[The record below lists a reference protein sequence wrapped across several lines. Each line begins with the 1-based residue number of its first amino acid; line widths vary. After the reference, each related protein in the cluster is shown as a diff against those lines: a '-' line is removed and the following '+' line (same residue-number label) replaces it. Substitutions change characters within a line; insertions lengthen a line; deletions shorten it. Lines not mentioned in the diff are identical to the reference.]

1 MPEHL
6 CQKNVLNFLT
16 RYAVASCS
24 GICYYNYQYD
34 DFWKKQHD
42 SVPDR
47 LSSFPEENSDGSGCA
62 VRFDMME
69 WLTGTT
75 AGKFIWA
82 FLISMVPVIELRG
95 GLPVAITSG
104 LPWPL
109 AYLATVLGN
118 MLPVP
123 FIIIFIKKIFAWLRK
138 HWPGMDRVVT
148 RLEKRAESKSD
159 TVERYGPWGLLLFVA
174 IPAPGTGAWTGA
186 LIAALMNM
194 KLKQAVPVIL
204 IGVCIA
210 GLIVTGVTYGAIHV
224 F

>member
-1 MPEHL
+1 MPLLLAAAYVMIHDNMTIFG
-6 CQKNVLNFLT
+6 KNNMIRFQIV
-16 RYAVASCS
+16 
-24 GICYYNYQYD
+24 
-34 DFWKKQHD
+34 
-42 SVPDR
+42 
-47 LSSFPEENSDGSGCA
+47 LSSFPKENSDGSGCA

-194 KLKQAVPVIL
+194 KLKQAIPVVL

>member
-1 MPEHL
+1 MPL
-6 CQKNVLNFLT
+6 LLAAAYGMIQDNMTIFGKNNMIRFQIV
-16 RYAVASCS
+16 
-24 GICYYNYQYD
+24 
-34 DFWKKQHD
+34 
-42 SVPDR
+42 

-148 RLEKRAESKSD
+148 KLEKRAESKSD

-194 KLKQAVPVIL
+194 RLKQAVPVIL